1 MQMEGAE
8 GHMLSVRHM
17 KCHAI
22 SFDRDPPIEQERDD
36 GRMIVLDAKVG
47 SVGKPVGYGDR
58 RFVVVLSI
66 AACRRHEV
74 HDILLA
80 SERMSDR
87 HERER
92 ALIRYGVGKSLILI
106 GRDNIEVRAD
116 ERIVTSD
123 LIRRYP
129 LHSAASL

>member
-1 MQMEGAE
+1 
-8 GHMLSVRHM
+8 M
-17 KCHAI
+17 KYHAI
-22 SFDRDPPIEQERDD
+22 SFDRDPPIEKERDD
-36 GRMIVLDAKVG
+36 GRVIVLDAKVG

-58 RFVVVLSI
+58 RFAVVLSI
-66 AACRRHEV
+66 AAGRRHKFHYV
-74 HDILLA
+74 LLA

-87 HERER
+87 HERKCAFISDE
-92 ALIRYGVGKSLILI
+92 VGKSLILI
-106 GRDNIEVRAD
+106 GRDNIEIGVD